1 MKNIKFDSLWKLL
14 ALPFLMVVAVSCTQ
28 DDDVSSVQSEEQ
40 AVALEAKSVT
50 FSIGCSSTTRSSN
63 VTGGIQ
69 TSEESTVSSLVA
81 VLFTDI
87 SGADSSFKSGQT
99 DTEADDDT
107 FYGYQIL
114 VGDGGDYSSFVL
126 ESEEEMRV
134 EMEDEGYYQICFVA
148 NPSDDLLSTIE
159 GFASASANTIADFK
173 ALVETQDPATTPM
186 PMHSTAF
193 YNVYSGQDTDLG
205 TVTLQRIMARIDIVN
220 IVTNVVITKAEFYNR
235 AIKTTLFRDESST
248 WLNDG
253 LDYIYSDAKT
263 YSFSTPLTGNSDDT
277 DGTSETEATSGDVVN
292 ASKSEIY
299 CYEQY
304 ASTGS
309 STYDSYEPII
319 RLYYYIVNLEDYI
332 FYHDVSFATWDSDTH
347 EWETTAIQRNYR
359 YKILVNYDDGTDPNL
374 PGYDGDGDGEPDYP
388 SSGSGSGGESNSNN
402 AAYIYTSVEVEDW
415 AAGGVIQVSQSDI
428 KDGYN

>member
-1 MKNIKFDSLWKLL
+1 MKDIKFDSLWKLL
-14 ALPFLMVVAVSCTQ
+14 ALPFLMVVAASCTQ
-28 DDDVSSVQSEEQ
+28 DDDASSIQSEEQ

-50 FSIGCSSTTRSSN
+50 FNIGCSSTTRSAT

-69 TSEESTVSSLVA
+69 TATESTVSSLVA

-87 SGADSSFKSGQT
+87 SGPDSSFKSGQT
-99 DTEADDDT
+99 DTEDDDDT
-107 FYGYQIL
+107 FYAYQIL
-114 VGDGGDYSSFVL
+114 VGDDGDYSSFVL

-159 GFASASANTIADFK
+159 GYASASANTIADFK

-205 TVTLQRIMARIDIVN
+205 TVTLQRIMARIDIINV
-220 IVTNVVITKAEFYNR
+220 VTNVVITKAEFYNR

-248 WLNDG
+248 WLDDG

-263 YSFSTPLTGNSDDT
+263 YTFSTPLTGNADDT
-277 DGTSETEATSGDVVN
+277 DGTSESEATSGDVVN

-299 CYEQY
+299 SYEHY

-309 STYDSYEPII
+309 SAFDSYEPVI
-319 RLYYYIVNLEDYI
+319 RLYYYVVNQEDYV
-332 FYHDVSFATWDSDTH
+332 FYHDVSFETWDSDDLT
-347 EWETTAIQRNYR
+347 WVSTAIQRNYR
-359 YKILVNYDDGTDPNL
+359 YKILVDYDDGTDPNL

-388 SSGSGSGGESNSNN
+388 SGGGGSNYNS
-402 AAYIYTSVEVEDW
+402 AAYIYITVEVEDW
-415 AAGGVIQVSQSDI
+415 AAGGVIQVDQSDI
-428 KDGYN
+428 KGGYN